1 MVKVDIPFKMVK
13 KFYQFYH
20 VFFEAEKTF
29 DLFCWLVLNYPCV
42 LKVSPNTYGYICKY
56 DGSLTD
62 VKRFF
67 DIIWMNMYCET

>member
-1 MVKVDIPFKMVK
+1 MVKVDIQFKMVE

-29 DLFCWLVLNYPCV
+29 DLFCLLVLNYPCV

-67 DIIWMNMYCET
+67 DIFG